1 MDGDVMQSGDLKHR
15 IQCEA
20 QTRASNSMGG
30 STVTWTTIFTGHCA
44 LWPLKGMET
53 FEGGRSV
60 AVATHRLRIRYRKPF
75 KATWRFKELFTDKY
89 YSIVTEPIDMGD
101 RHQWLEMM
109 VKETRP

>member
-1 MDGDVMQSGDLKHR
+1 VNSGDLKHR
-15 IQCEA
+15 VQWEA
-20 QTRASNSMGG
+20 QTRVSNGMGG
-30 STVTWTTIFTGHCA
+30 STVTWVKIEGPKFAA

-53 FEGGRSV
+53 FEGGRTT

-89 YSIVTEPIDMGD
+89 YSISTEPIDMGD

-109 VKETRP
+109 VKETEP